1 MSGFQVKV
9 NCTVHWAFLKKPNP
23 YNDKYEVVLGNLSDA
38 AITNLKGAG
47 IPVHYKETKPEQ
59 GNYITCRST
68 NPIAATDQNGSPVE
82 VLSGNGSR
90 AIATV
95 GSYEWAG
102 KKKGQAGGISAS
114 LKKLVITDLVEVA
127 RKEQAPV

>member
-68 NPIAATDQNGSPVE
+68 HPIAATDQNGNPVE
-82 VLSGNGSR
+82 VLIGNGSR

-102 KKKGQAGGISAS
+102 KKRAGRRHIRLSQEACYYRSGGGGSE
-114 LKKLVITDLVEVA
+114 K
-127 RKEQAPV
+127 QAPV